1 MTEKQEQ
8 QEQQQ
13 EQQEEQKDRALNST
27 VVLMLLACG
36 VDTERKERNNHYFNR
51 LILVGFLG

>member
-8 QEQQQ
+8 K
-13 EQQEEQKDRALNST
+13 EEHKDRALDST

-36 VDTERKERNNHYFNR
+36 VDTERKERNNNYFNR
-51 LILVGFLG
+51 LILVEGS